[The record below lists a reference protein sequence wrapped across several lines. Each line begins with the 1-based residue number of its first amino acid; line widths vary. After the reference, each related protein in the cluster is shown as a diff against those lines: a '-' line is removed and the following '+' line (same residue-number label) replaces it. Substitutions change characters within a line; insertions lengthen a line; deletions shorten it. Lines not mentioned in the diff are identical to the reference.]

1 MFDYNM
7 ILMDGSVVTT
17 TALDTPAIST
27 TRDATT
33 GAVVIDIGAGGTP
46 SSGLVAVML
55 CSDLAVGAAAYT
67 LTAYLQASDTA
78 DMTGTT
84 TGIERL
90 GSFGIAN
97 AATGVILGAETP
109 CIATVKFATKKRYVR
124 VNGTVSND
132 FGYIKV
138 YLTPFPFKVL

>member
-1 MFDYNM
+1 MFDYNL
-7 ILMDGSVVTT
+7 ILMDGSVITT

-33 GAVVIDIGAGGTP
+33 GAAVIDLGPGGTP
-46 SSGLVAVML
+46 ANGLVGVMF
-55 CSDLAVGAAAYT
+55 CSDLAVGADAYT

-84 TGIERL
+84 TGIDRL
-90 GSFGIAN
+90 GSFGV
-97 AATGVILGAETP
+97 AAATTGVILGSETP
-109 CIATVKFATKKRYVR
+109 CVALVRFATSKRYVR
-124 VNGTVSND
+124 INATVSND

-138 YLTPFPFKVL
+138 YLVPSAFKVL

>member
-1 MFDYNM
+1 MFDANL

-33 GAVVIDIGAGGTP
+33 GAAVIDLGVGGTP
-46 SSGLVAVML
+46 ANGLVAVMF

-84 TGIERL
+84 TGIDRL
-90 GSFGIAN
+90 GSFGVAN
-97 AATGVILGAETP
+97 ATTGVILGAETP
-109 CIATVKFATKKRYVR
+109 CVATVRFATKKRYVR
-124 VNGTVSND
+124 INATVSND

-138 YLTPFPFKVL
+138 YLAPWPFKVL